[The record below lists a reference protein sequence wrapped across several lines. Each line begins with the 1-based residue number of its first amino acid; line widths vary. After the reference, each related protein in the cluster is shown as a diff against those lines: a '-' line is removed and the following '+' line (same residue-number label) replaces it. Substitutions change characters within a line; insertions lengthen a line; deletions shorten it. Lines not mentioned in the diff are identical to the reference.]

1 MEDNISE
8 GIPNTPDYIIQQ
20 DILLDDI
27 KAYRN
32 IIYVLLNKINQHCD
46 NDDCY
51 SIITEFNTLLNMEDY
66 DYSYNGYDTLS
77 NDSNKHRKYIE
88 EIMNRLKNS
97 QNNICDEIYNE
108 CYSSQSYQYYYMGII
123 D

>member
-1 MEDNISE
+1 MEDNIPE
-8 GIPNTPDYIIQQ
+8 GIPTISDNIIQQ

-32 IIYVLLNKINQHCD
+32 IIYVLLNKINQHD
-46 NDDCY
+46 HIDDCY
-51 SIITEFNTLLNMEDY
+51 SIITEFNTLLNIDY
-66 DYSYNGYDTLS
+66 DYCYNGNDFLI

-108 CYSSQSYQYYYMGII
+108 CYTSQPYQYYYLGII